1 MSTERVEAPLR
12 NANVEARFG
21 RPLPVVGMV
30 HLSPLPGSPGW
41 GGAMEPVLERAM
53 ADARSLAEGGVD
65 GVLVENFGDV
75 PFHPGPVPPET
86 VAALA
91 LAVSRIQAVL
101 EDQAG
106 REDSHPPRAPLP
118 VGLNVLRN
126 DARAGVGI
134 AAATGAEFLRV
145 NVHTGSMFTDQGL
158 LEGRAHETLRE
169 RTRLAPGVLL
179 LADVHVKHATPP
191 AGASLEEAARDAAH
205 RGLADI
211 LVISGSGTGQAT
223 DPERI
228 RRVRRA
234 VPETPVWVG
243 SGADATTA
251 RTLVGAGA
259 QGFIVGSA
267 LHRDGEAG
275 RGIDP
280 ARVRA
285 FVAAVRQATAHL
297 ADG

>member
-1 MSTERVEAPLR
+1 MEAHLR
-12 NANVEARFG
+12 NTQIAARFG
-21 RPLPVVGMV
+21 SPHPVVGMV
-30 HLSPLPGSPGW
+30 HLPPLPGSPGW
-41 GGAMEPVLERAM
+41 GGVMEPVLERAM
-53 ADARSLAEGGVD
+53 ADARSLVEGGVD

-91 LAVSRIQAVL
+91 LAVSRVQAVV
-101 EDQAG
+101 EDGAG
-106 REDSHPPRAPLP
+106 AADAHSLRGPLP

-126 DARAGVGI
+126 DARSGVGI
-134 AAATGAEFLRV
+134 AAVTGAAFLRV

-169 RTRLAPGVLL
+169 RIRLAPDLLL

-191 AGASLEEAARDAAH
+191 AGASLEEAARDAVH

-211 LVISGSGTGQAT
+211 LVVSGSGTGKAT

-243 SGADATTA
+243 SGADASTA
-251 RTLVGAGA
+251 EPLVGAGA

-267 LHRDGEAG
+267 LHREGEAG

-285 FVAAVRQATAHL
+285 FVAAVRQATARH
-297 ADG
+297 ATG

>member
-1 MSTERVEAPLR
+1 
-12 NANVEARFG
+12 
-21 RPLPVVGMV
+21 
-30 HLSPLPGSPGW
+30 
-41 GGAMEPVLERAM
+41 MEPVLERAM
-53 ADARSLAEGGVD
+53 ADARALVEGGVD
-65 GVLVENFGDV
+65 GILVENFGDV

-91 LAVSRIQAVL
+91 LAVNRVQAVV
-101 EDQAG
+101 ENRAG
-106 REDSHPPRAPLP
+106 SGDAHPLRTPLP

-126 DARAGVGI
+126 DARSGVGI
-134 AAATGAEFLRV
+134 AAATGADFLRV

-169 RTRLAPGVLL
+169 RTRLAPGLLL

-191 AGASLEEAARDAAH
+191 AGASLEEAARDAVH

-211 LVISGSGTGQAT
+211 LVVSGSGTGQAT

-228 RRVRRA
+228 RRVREA
-234 VPETPVWVG
+234 VPATPVWVG
-243 SGADATTA
+243 SGADATSA
-251 RTLVGAGA
+251 NALIDAGA

-267 LHRDGEAG
+267 LHLDGEPG

-285 FVAAVRQATAHL
+285 FVAAVRQAT
-297 ADG
+297 G